1 MERLIYMTGR
11 LILLLVVSAVISY
24 LIGSLNSAIISV
36 RILKGKDVRDFG
48 SHNAGLTNTL
58 RCFGKGPAAMTL
70 AGDLLKGVV
79 AVLLSRLLFSLFLPD
94 IGSTVFLG
102 YFSGIFSILGH
113 IFPLY
118 YGFKGGK
125 GVLVSSSILLVV
137 DPLTFC
143 IIIPFFI
150 LMVAITRYVSVSSIT
165 SAVVYPF
172 LTFGVQRFVRHME
185 LKWVL
190 LDAGLTVVTSI
201 ILIWMHRENI
211 VRLRNGTENKFGS
224 KSNKAD

>member
-1 MERLIYMTGR
+1 MTNKLI
-11 LILLLVVSAVISY
+11 ILLIAGAVISY

-36 RILKGKDVRDFG
+36 RILKGMDIREYG
-48 SHNAGLTNTL
+48 SKNAGLTNTL
-58 RCFGKGPAAMTL
+58 RCFGKGPAALTL

-79 AVLLSRLLFSLFLPD
+79 AVLICRLIFSVFMPD

-102 YFSGIFSILGH
+102 YYSGIFSIIGH
-113 IFPLY
+113 IFPIY

-125 GVLVSSSILLVV
+125 GVLVSCSILLVV

-150 LMVAITRYVSVSSIT
+150 LMVFLTRYVSVSSIT
-165 SAVVYPF
+165 AAAIYPF
-172 LTFGVQRFVRHME
+172 LTFAVQYFIRRME
-185 LKWVL
+185 MKWVL
-190 LDAGLTVVTSI
+190 IDVGLVIITSI

-211 VRLRNGTENKFGS
+211 KRLRNREENKFSFGG
-224 KSNKAD
+224 KKTL